1 MRDVVNDHLGDDAE
15 LYALG
20 MIPERRDEIEA
31 HLRACAE
38 CTERVR
44 AAEEVGALLAGALPP
59 VPEATNVVPVRT
71 RGTQRWWPLAAAA
84 ALVLVVGGTG
94 VVRER
99 AAESQLARTDTAL
112 IAMANAHFLHV
123 TLAGRPGVIA
133 KAIYARD
140 GAWCY
145 IVADGVPAGA
155 HVLVTRG
162 GVSRDLGV
170 LEGARPATLFVRGT
184 GRIGEFSIVA
194 DGVTE
199 ASGVP
204 TY

>member
-1 MRDVVNDHLGDDAE
+1 MRDSVNDHLGEDAE

-20 MIPERRDEIEA
+20 MIPERRDQIEA
-31 HLRACAE
+31 HLRGCAE
-38 CTERVR
+38 CAERVR
-44 AAEEVGALLAGALPP
+44 AAEEIGALLAAALPP
-59 VPEATNVVPVRT
+59 VPEATNVVPLRA
-71 RGTQRWWPLAAAA
+71 RGPRGWWPLVAAAA
-84 ALVLVVGGTG
+84 VVLVVGGTS

-99 AAESQLARTDTAL
+99 AAESQLAYTDTAL

-145 IVADGVPAGA
+145 VVADGVPPGS
-155 HVLVTRG
+155 HVLVTQG
-162 GVSRDLGV
+162 GVRRDLGV
-170 LEGARPATLFVRGT
+170 LTGARPATLFVRGT
-184 GRIGEFSIVA
+184 GRIAEFAIVA
-194 DGVTE
+194 DGLTE

>member
-1 MRDVVNDHLGDDAE
+1 MRDFVNDHLGEDAE

-20 MIPERRDEIEA
+20 MIPEHREEIEA
-31 HLRACAE
+31 HLRGCAA

-44 AAEEVGALLAGALPP
+44 AAEEVGALLAAALPP
-59 VPEATNVVPVRT
+59 IPETTNVVPLRS
-71 RGTQRWWPLAAAA
+71 RGAQRWWPLAAAA
-84 ALVLVVGGTG
+84 AVVLVVGGTS

-145 IVADGVPAGA
+145 VVADGVPAGT
-155 HVLVTRG
+155 HLFVTQG

-170 LEGARPATLFVRGT
+170 LTGARPATLFVRGA

-204 TY
+204 SY

>member
-1 MRDVVNDHLGDDAE
+1 MNDHLGEDAE

-31 HLRACAE
+31 HLRGCEE
-38 CTERVR
+38 CTARVR
-44 AAEEVGALLAGALPP
+44 AAEEVGALLAATLPP
-59 VPEATNVVPVRT
+59 VPETTNVVPLRT
-71 RGTQRWWPLAAAA
+71 RGAQRWWPLAAAA
-84 ALVLVVGGTG
+84 AVVLIVGGTS

-99 AAESQLARTDTAL
+99 AAESQLASTDTAL

-145 IVADGVPAGA
+145 VLADGVPAGA
-155 HVLVTRG
+155 HVLVTTN
-162 GVSRDLGV
+162 GVRRDLGV

-184 GRIGEFSIVA
+184 GRVGEFSIVA
-194 DGVTE
+194 GGVTE